1 MICEYWYMYLSKV
14 YKYNAVNSTFYV
26 FLIKPTEIQEYKPS
40 HLWQLLLLFV
50 MQILDQTYVFL

>member
-1 MICEYWYMYLSKV
+1 MFLSKV
-14 YKYNAVNSTFYV
+14 YKYNVVNSTFYV
-26 FLIKPTEIQEYKPS
+26 FLLKPTEIQEYKPS